1 MYPLGEP
8 NPTGFSRRLCTRGS
22 VSFVI
27 LELDFSEAF
36 GFPGVSLGPVGTS
49 VDSVFVPV
57 SSDCSVVV

>member
-1 MYPLGEP
+1 M
-8 NPTGFSRRLCTRGS
+8 GFSRRLCTRGS